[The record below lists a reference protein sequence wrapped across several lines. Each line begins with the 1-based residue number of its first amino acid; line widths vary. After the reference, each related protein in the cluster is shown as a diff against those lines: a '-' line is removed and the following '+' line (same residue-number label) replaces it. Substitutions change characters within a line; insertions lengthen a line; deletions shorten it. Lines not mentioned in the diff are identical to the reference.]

1 MIMSEPPLILTRMGV
16 AADAGAAPSSVVAAA
31 AAATTRPAARRRG
44 RVMVC
49 DMKVPSVRCDVC
61 PIRLSGCRRDVRVL
75 VHTPTPG
82 FGRFER
88 CSAACTPPPV
98 DPGA

>member
-49 DMKVPSVRCDVC
+49 DMMVPSVRCGVC
-61 PIRLSGCRRDVRVL
+61 FTRLPGCRRDVL